1 MKKVFEQNVNVI
13 ASMNRRDGSDFII
26 LEFHWIKTNL
36 NEIII
41 YQMFHSKQTIFSWKL
56 FKINI
61 LIITKEKYQL
71 QAHGEPSE
79 AITSCAIDYSSKY

>member
-1 MKKVFEQNVNVI
+1 MKKKVFEQNVNVI
-13 ASMNRRDGSDFII
+13 APMNRRDGSDFII

-41 YQMFHSKQTIFSWKL
+41 YQMFHSKQKKIFSWKL

-61 LIITKEKYQL
+61 
-71 QAHGEPSE
+71 
-79 AITSCAIDYSSKY
+79 